1 MRSAFEREIT
11 GFFGPDT
18 VVDFPQQYRIAAD
31 WTPAGVNAAIDRLL
45 ADSGANLVV
54 TLGPIGSDELAR
66 RRDLPKPAIAAL
78 IIDAALQQLPVHEG
92 ASGVRNLS
100 YVDVAF
106 TTSRTLEVFHE
117 VVPYQRLAVFLHPGV
132 LEAMPRLRDRARE
145 LGAAL
150 QVSVEFV
157 PVRTSA
163 AAALAAMPTGTDAV
177 YLGGLETARGGSR
190 LADPG
195 VHRPP
200 AAVILHPG
208 RRRRRAR
215 RARFVRAARRPG
227 PARSPGVRD
236 HPAHPQRRGRR
247 HPPRGAHRDPA
258 AHAQHGDRARDR
270 ILPVV
275 GHDDRS
281 AADTRGGA
289 GHGAVVVARAG
300 G

>member
-1 MRSAFEREIT
+1 MLDGASAFADSVRSAFEREIT

-31 WTPAGVNAAIDRLL
+31 WTPAGVSAAIDRLL

-117 VVPYQRLAVFLHPGV
+117 VVPYERLAVFLHPGV

-145 LGAAL
+145 LAGRSSGLAGVRAGADLRGGGPRRRAD
-150 QVSVEFV
+150 
-157 PVRTSA
+157 
-163 AAALAAMPTGTDAV
+163 GTDAV
-177 YLGGLETARGGSR
+177 YLGGLEQ
-190 LADPG
+190 L
-195 VHRPP
+195 P
-200 AAVILHPG
+200 AAGFDSLIQAFIA
-208 RRRRRAR
+208 RRLPSFSTQGVPATSSGACSRRTRRATTSPGSP
-215 RARFVRAARRPG
+215 AGCAAR
-227 PARSPGVRD
+227 S
-236 HPAHPQRRGRR
+236 
-247 HPPRGAHRDPA
+247 
-258 AHAQHGDRARDR
+258 
-270 ILPVV
+270 
-275 GHDDRS
+275 S
-281 AADTRGGA
+281 AS
-289 GHGAVVVARAG
+289 
-300 G
+300 